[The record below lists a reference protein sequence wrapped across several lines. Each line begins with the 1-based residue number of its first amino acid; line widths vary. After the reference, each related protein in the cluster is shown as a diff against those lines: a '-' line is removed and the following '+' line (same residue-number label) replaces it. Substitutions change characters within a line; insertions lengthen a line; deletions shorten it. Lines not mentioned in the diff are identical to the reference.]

1 MKIEAVVVQMT
12 ARKYT
17 NMKGVEN
24 TYYDAFLMDAEPNPM
39 NRFPG
44 QVQIKPTAD
53 DVKTHDLCEGRTVTA
68 HIMQVLELRNGIP
81 IMQVKLSSQPSPLP
95 SKPVSKAA

>member
-17 NMKGVEN
+17 NQKGIEN
-24 TYYDAFLMDAEPNPM
+24 TYYDAFLMDAESNPM
-39 NRFPG
+39 DRFPG
-44 QVQIKPTAD
+44 QVQIKPTAE
-53 DVKTHDLCEGRTVTA
+53 DVAAHSLCEGRKVTA

-81 IMQVKLSSQPSPLP
+81 VCQVRLKSEASPLP